1 MAATLSIRYQW
12 VKSREN
18 IMADKKI
25 RWGILS
31 TANIGLKKVTPAIMK
46 SPLSEVVAV
55 ASRDVA
61 KAEAYIA
68 ELGLTG
74 KAKAHGSYEA
84 LFADP
89 NVDAIYNPLPNHL
102 HVPMTLAAAKAGKHV
117 LCEKPIALNA
127 SEAEQLRQL
136 PKDIVFYEAFMVRW
150 HPQWQRA
157 REIAR
162 SGELGEL
169 RAVRGVFT
177 YFLTDPTNVRNQADI
192 GGGGIYDIGCYPITG
207 SRFLFDA
214 EPKRAVSLVDRDPV
228 MQTDRLA
235 SVILDF
241 GGGRQASFVCST
253 QSVGHQSLELIG
265 TKGRVELVIPFNAP
279 ADTATAII
287 IDNGYSPDG
296 HLSRR
301 EIIPPSDQYTEQAN
315 AFCRAILYNKPLE
328 WGVED
333 AIKSMKVIDAVF
345 ESEKTGAWAN
355 V

>member
-1 MAATLSIRYQW
+1 MA
-12 VKSREN
+12 E
-18 IMADKKI
+18 KKI

-31 TANIGLKKVTPAIMK
+31 TANIGLKKVTPAILK
-46 SPLSEVVAV
+46 SPYSEVVAV
-55 ASRDVA
+55 ASRNIDNA
-61 KAEAYIA
+61 NAYIA

-74 KAKAHGSYEA
+74 KARAHGSYEA

-102 HVPMTLAAAKAGKHV
+102 HVEMTLAAARHGKHV

-127 SEAEQLRQL
+127 KEAEQLRQL
-136 PKDIVFYEAFMVRW
+136 PKDIVFYEAFMVRF
-150 HPQWQRA
+150 HPQWARV

-169 RAVRGVFT
+169 RAARGVFN
-177 YFLTDPTNVRNQADI
+177 YYLMDPNNVRNQADI
-192 GGGGIYDIGCYPITG
+192 GGGGVYDVGCYPITA

-214 EPKRAVSLVDRDPV
+214 DPIRAVSLIDRDPT
-228 MQTDRLA
+228 MKTDRLA

-241 GGGRQASFVCST
+241 GNGRQSNFVCST
-253 QSVGHQSLELIG
+253 QTVGHQSFELIG
-265 TKGRVELVIPFNAP
+265 TKARVELVIPFNAP

-287 IDNGYSPDG
+287 VDHGYSPDG

-301 EIIPPSDQYTEQAN
+301 EIIAPCDQYTEQAN
-315 AFCRAILYNKPLE
+315 AFCRAILDNKPLE

-333 AIKSMKVIDAVF
+333 AIKTMRVIDAVY
-345 ESEKTGAWAN
+345 ESEKTGAWAK